1 MNNFREVLCRA
12 STLRIWGVTHRLS
25 PDAAECSVPIFESLL
40 DFRPSKIFVETSSK
54 SLELSRFVWNSRANG
69 DSPARFCEEEC
80 EHTETPA
87 VAAAHC
93 LTLPTGSVI
102 PIDID
107 PSVTRRKLAKSALLH
122 AYESLLLI
130 SRFHGEGL
138 EVKSLEEVSRWRSDF
153 RTMCP
158 HAFDILFTDRE
169 AHMRCEILR
178 QLHPGVE
185 RAAVVVGLSHVDAL
199 YDLLLDEVSTPS

>member
-25 PDAAECSVPIFESLL
+25 PDAAESSVLVFRSLS
-40 DFRPSKIFVETSSK
+40 DFRPTKIFVETSSK
-54 SLELSRFVWNSRANG
+54 SLELSRFVWNARTDG

-87 VAAAHC
+87 VAAAHF
-93 LTLPTGSVI
+93 LTLPTGSVV

-107 PSVTRRKLAKSALLH
+107 PSVTRRKLAKSALFH
-122 AYESLLLI
+122 PYEALLLI
-130 SRFHGEGL
+130 SRFHGKGQ
-138 EVKSLEEVSRWRSDF
+138 EVGSLEEVPRWRTDF

-169 AHMRCEILR
+169 AHMRSEILR
-178 QLHPGVE
+178 QLHPGME
-185 RAAVVVGLSHVDAL
+185 RAAVLVGLSHVDAL
-199 YDLLLDEVSTPS
+199 YDLLLDEVANPS